1 MRDLSRDHSLLA
13 INSATV
19 KPWTLEQLVE
29 GCVRAGITGIAP
41 WRDIVQACG
50 AERAGKLIRA
60 SGLRVT
66 CLCRG
71 GMFTAADAAGR
82 LTAVADNRR
91 AVDEA
96 AEIGARCLVLV
107 AGGLPPGSKDIAGA
121 REQIRDGIAAMLP
134 HARAANMPL
143 AIEPLHPMTA
153 ADRCLI
159 NTLDQ
164 ALDLCD
170 EFGAGTGVVV
180 DVYHLWW
187 DPALATAI
195 ERARGRILTYH
206 VCDWLV
212 PTTDL
217 LEDRGMMGDG
227 IIDLRGIRATVESAG
242 YAGHCDVEIFSAR
255 NWWKRDPAEVLQ
267 VAIER
272 FRNCV

>member
-1 MRDLSRDHSLLA
+1 MRDFTDDLRWLA
-13 INSATV
+13 INSATI
-19 KPWTLEQLVE
+19 KAWPLDQQIE
-29 GCVRAGITGIAP
+29 GCARAGITGIAP
-41 WRDIVQACG
+41 WRYGLADLGIS
-50 AERAGKLIRA
+50 RAREL
-60 SGLRVT
+60 LRTYQMMVT

-82 LTAVADNRR
+82 QAAIDDNRR

-107 AGGLPPGSKDIAGA
+107 AGGLPPGSKDVAGA

-164 ALDLCD
+164 AIDLCD
-170 EFGAGTGVVV
+170 ELGAGTGVVV

-187 DPALATAI
+187 DPELPAAI
-195 ERARGRILTYH
+195 DRARGRILTYH

-227 IIDLRGIRATVESAG
+227 VIDLRGIRAMVEEAG

-255 NWWKRDPAEVLQ
+255 NWWTRDPAEVLQ

-272 FRNCV
+272 YRKFV

>member
-1 MRDLSRDHSLLA
+1 MRDLSDDLRWLA
-13 INSATV
+13 INSATIRSW
-19 KPWTLEQLVE
+19 PLDQQIQ
-29 GCVRAGITGIAP
+29 GCARAGITGIAP
-41 WRDIVQACG
+41 WRDGLARLGVR
-50 AERAGKLIRA
+50 RARELLHA
-60 SGLRVT
+60 HDMTVT

-71 GMFTAADAAGR
+71 GMFTAADAAGLR
-82 LTAVADNRR
+82 AATDDNRR

-107 AGGLPPGSKDIAGA
+107 AGGLPPGSKDIVGA
-121 REQIRDGIAAMLP
+121 RQQIHDGIAALLP
-134 HARAANMPL
+134 YARAANMPL

-170 EFGAGTGVVV
+170 ELGAGTGVVV

-187 DPALATAI
+187 DPALAAAI
-195 ERARGRILTYH
+195 RRARGRILTYH

-227 IIDLRGIRATVESAG
+227 IIDLRGIRAMVETAG

-272 FRNCV
+272 YCKFV

>member
-1 MRDLSRDHSLLA
+1 MRNLTDDMRWLA
-13 INSATV
+13 INSATI
-19 KPWTLEQLVE
+19 KSWPLDQQIE
-29 GCVRAGITGIAP
+29 GCARAGITGIAP
-41 WRDIVQACG
+41 WRNGLADLGVG
-50 AERAGKLIRA
+50 RAREL
-60 SGLRVT
+60 LRTHQMTVT

-82 LTAVADNRR
+82 KAAIDDNRR

-134 HARAANMPL
+134 HARAASMPL

-170 EFGAGTGVVV
+170 ELGAGTGVVV

-187 DPALATAI
+187 DPELPAAI
-195 ERARGRILTYH
+195 VRARGRILTYH

-217 LEDRGMMGDG
+217 VEDRGMMGDG
-227 IIDLRGIRATVESAG
+227 VIDLRGIRAMVEEAG

-272 FRNCV
+272 YLKFV

>member
-1 MRDLSRDHSLLA
+1 MRDLTGDLRWLA
-13 INSATV
+13 INSATI
-19 KPWTLEQLVE
+19 KSWPLDQQIE
-29 GCVRAGITGIAP
+29 GCARAGISGIAP
-41 WRDIVQACG
+41 WRDGLAALGVS
-50 AERAGKLIRA
+50 RARELLRA
-60 SGLRVT
+60 HDMTVT

-82 LTAVADNRR
+82 KAAIDDNRR

-107 AGGLPPGSKDIAGA
+107 AGGLPPGSKDIMGA

-134 HARAANMPL
+134 HARAANIPL

-170 EFGAGTGVVV
+170 ELGAGTGVVV

-187 DPALATAI
+187 DSELPAAI
-195 ERARGRILTYH
+195 DRARGRILTYH

-217 LEDRGMMGDG
+217 VEDRGMMGDG
-227 IIDLRGIRATVESAG
+227 IIDLRAIRAMVEEAG

-272 FRNCV
+272 YRKFV

>member
-1 MRDLSRDHSLLA
+1 MRDLTGDLRWLA
-13 INSATV
+13 INSATI
-19 KPWTLEQLVE
+19 KSWPLDRQIE
-29 GCVRAGITGIAP
+29 GCARAGITAIAP
-41 WRDIVQACG
+41 WRDGLAALGVS
-50 AERAGKLIRA
+50 RARELLRA
-60 SGLRVT
+60 HGMTVT

-71 GMFTAADAAGR
+71 GMFTATDSAGLRAAAD
-82 LTAVADNRR
+82 DNRR

-121 REQIRDGIAAMLP
+121 RAQIHDGIAALLP
-134 HARAANMPL
+134 YARVANMPL

-170 EFGAGTGVVV
+170 ELGAGTGVAV

-187 DPALATAI
+187 DPALAAAVD
-195 ERARGRILTYH
+195 RARGRILTYH

-217 LEDRGMMGDG
+217 VEDRGMMGDG
-227 IIDLRGIRATVESAG
+227 VIDLRSIRRMVEAAG

-255 NWWKRDPAEVLQ
+255 NWRRRDPAEVLQ
-267 VAIER
+267 VTIER
-272 FRNCV
+272 YRKFV

>member
-1 MRDLSRDHSLLA
+1 MRDLTDDQRWLA
-13 INSATV
+13 INSATI
-19 KPWTLEQLVE
+19 KSWPLDQQIE
-29 GCVRAGITGIAP
+29 GCARAGIIGIAP
-41 WRDIVQACG
+41 WRN
-50 AERAGKLIRA
+50 
-60 SGLRVT
+60 GLADLGIGRVRELLRTHQMTVT

-71 GMFTAADAAGR
+71 GMFTATDA
-82 LTAVADNRR
+82 TARKAAIDDNRR

-170 EFGAGTGVVV
+170 ELGAGTGVVV

-187 DPALATAI
+187 DPELPAAI
-195 ERARGRILTYH
+195 DRARGRILTYH

-217 LEDRGMMGDG
+217 VEDRGMMGDG
-227 IIDLRGIRATVESAG
+227 IIDLRGIRTMVEEAG

-272 FRNCV
+272 YRKFV